1 MKKKLLWIVPAV
13 LAFLILVG
21 LGIYLDRSLGQQPLP
36 EVTLPEPGTHDPTE
50 PDVQDPSREETP
62 PESLSTEPIPTQS
75 VPPETTLPPDS
86 SQEATEPDQSQ
97 PKPTEPVPT
106 DPVPTEPVT
115 TQPVV
120 TEPQP
125 TEPDASTEPDAP
137 TEDPELAAR
146 EARIEELVAEVYAL
160 RDYYTAQLL
169 ALEASAIAEYE
180 ALPPEERTP
189 ERKQAIAF
197 SCIDAAYALED
208 ACDARMDAIC
218 QELSYLLLETGGSMS
233 LITDIR
239 YAYASEKESTRTA
252 FLEKYADYFG

>member
-21 LGIYLDRSLGQQPLP
+21 LGIYLDHSRGQQPLP

-50 PDVQDPSREETP
+50 PDVQDPSREEPP

-75 VPPETTLPPDS
+75 APPETTLPPDS

-106 DPVPTEPVT
+106 EPVPTE
-115 TQPVV
+115 PVV

-137 TEDPELAAR
+137 TEDPELAAK

-160 RDYYTAQLL
+160 RDHYTAQLL

>member
-21 LGIYLDRSLGQQPLP
+21 LGIYLDHSLGQQPLP

-50 PDVQDPSREETP
+50 PDVQDPSREEPP

-75 VPPETTLPPDS
+75 APPETTLPPDS

-106 DPVPTEPVT
+106 EPVPTE
-115 TQPVV
+115 PVV

-137 TEDPELAAR
+137 TEDPELAAK

-160 RDYYTAQLL
+160 RDHYTAQLL